1 MFPGHRRTRYGKVG
15 QKSTRM
21 HSMSLISL
29 FFLTIFKNFLPGIL
43 KTTVPLVTFEDCGAD
58 SSLQFLCHN
67 GDPKYPR
74 FDRFDK
80 WSHISRVT

>member
-1 MFPGHRRTRYGKVG
+1 MFCGHRGTRYGKVG

-21 HSMSLISL
+21 RSMSLISL
-29 FFLTIFKNFLPGIL
+29 SFFKTIFKNFLPGIL
-43 KTTVPLVTFEDCGAD
+43 KTTVPLFTFEDCGAD
-58 SSLQFLCHN
+58 SALQFLCHN

-74 FDRFDK
+74 FDK

>member
-1 MFPGHRRTRYGKVG
+1 MFHGHRGTRYGMLG

-21 HSMSLISL
+21 CSMSLMSHF

-58 SSLQFLCHN
+58 SALQFLCHN

-74 FDRFDK
+74 FDK